1 MKKFKPN
8 FRPSILNLRS
18 YKTYRELKKDLRGA
32 IEMSRDNE
40 VTVSRSRRG
49 EWGEW
54 FERWSIIQGKPK
66 ITKQGWL

>member
-1 MKKFKPN
+1 MPN

-18 YKTYRELKKDLRGA
+18 YDTYRELKKDLRKA

-49 EWGEW
+49 EW
-54 FERWSIIQGKPK
+54 FEKWSIIQSKPK
-66 ITKQGWL
+66 ITKQGWM